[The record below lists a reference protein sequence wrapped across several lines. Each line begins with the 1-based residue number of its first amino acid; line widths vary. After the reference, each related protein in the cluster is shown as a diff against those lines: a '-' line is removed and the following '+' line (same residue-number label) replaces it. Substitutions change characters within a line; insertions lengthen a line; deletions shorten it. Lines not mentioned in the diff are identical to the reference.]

1 MSTNFLRT
9 IQTVDSHT
17 EGNST
22 RVIVGGYPI
31 PPGKTLLEKREWLWK
46 NDDGLRRM
54 LNFEPRGHAMMCSV
68 LIMPPIELGA
78 DFSVVIMEQDEY
90 VPMCGHCI
98 LGTATTIVSTGM
110 IKRTEPVTKVALET
124 PAGMVHCEVEMKN
137 GRVGGAS
144 FVNVESFLLHDGAKL
159 EVPGLGNLTVDVAYG
174 GDFYVFV
181 DADALGLELTPSNEA
196 AICAM
201 ANRIVPEVGRQLKI
215 LHPLRPDI
223 DRCYQT
229 LFTSAKT
236 TTGDVK
242 QTIVAPPGALD
253 RSPCGT
259 GTSARVAQLVTKGKL
274 GNNRAHKFEGVL
286 GTCFTGQAVSSEK
299 RDGVLY
305 VRPRVGGN
313 VYLTGFHQFILDPDD
328 PLPEGFRLGPPPRAV
343 PRPST

>member
-22 RVIVGGYPI
+22 RVITGGYPI
-31 PPGKTLLEKREWLWK
+31 PPGKTLREKQEYLWRH
-46 NDDGLRRM
+46 DDGLRRM

-68 LIMPPIELGA
+68 LLMPPIDPAA

-98 LGTATTIVSTGM
+98 LGTATTVVSIGM
-110 IKRTEPVTKVALET
+110 IARTEPVTKVALET
-124 PAGMVHCEVEMKN
+124 PAGMVHCEVEVKD
-137 GRVGGAS
+137 GKVGAAS
-144 FVNVESFLLHDGAKL
+144 FVNVESFLLHDGATIQ
-159 EVPGLGNLTVDVAYG
+159 VPGLGALTIDVAYG
-174 GDFYVFV
+174 GDFYAFI
-181 DADALGLELTPSNEA
+181 DADSLGLDLVPANDA
-196 AICAM
+196 AIVAM
-201 ANRIVPEVGRQLKI
+201 ANRIIPEVGKQLAI
-215 LHPLRPDI
+215 RHPLRPEI
-223 DRCYQT
+223 NRCYQT

-259 GTSARVAQLVTKGKL
+259 GTSARVAQMVTKGKL
-274 GNNRAHKFEGVL
+274 GNNRTLKFEGVL
-286 GTCFTGQAVSSEK
+286 GTCFTGQAVSQER

-305 VRPRVGGN
+305 VRPRVGGR

-328 PLPEGFRLGPPPRAV
+328 PLPKGFRMGPPPREV
-343 PRPST
+343 PKPSA